1 MGGGDA
7 QGPVL
12 ECSASQYPGIVPCG
26 RRLKAPAAVKQPC
39 LKQKSLEYGGAASGL
54 RPDSSDSSVMETLCV
69 PITEL
74 SLYFGGVCGR
84 SGRPAALVKRGRGQ
98 AALAQTPPKMPHR
111 LHAKPSLIR
120 PLIQWLFSDI
130 IFFRLT
136 VIKPQRLN
144 FIRSKLQSKLF
155 PN

>member
-1 MGGGDA
+1 MGTHNA
-7 QGPVL
+7 RYWN
-12 ECSASQYPGIVPCG
+12 ASHPNTGHCACG

-74 SLYFGGVCGR
+74 SLYFGGQPGASCAC
-84 SGRPAALVKRGRGQ
+84 PNAA
-98 AALAQTPPKMPHR
+98 KMPRR
-111 LHAKPSLIR
+111 LHTKPSLIR

-136 VIKPQRLN
+136 VIKPQSLN